1 MRDTTRRPRWVKEGQ
16 KHANHF
22 RWCGLSIK
30 TQKRQMVFKKAPN
43 DNWP

>member
-1 MRDTTRRPRWVKEGQ
+1 MTRR
-16 KHANHF
+16 HAVDGWNKIRNMLPF
-22 RWCGLSIK
+22 SLVWIQYK